1 MYMLNQSQLITQIRL
16 CCLNKRKAQKTIYY
30 EFFDRARELCS
41 SFAAD
46 SQELITLL
54 NEGFLNVYKHIQKF
68 RAAGQDVHACF
79 TEWFDKMIICAV
91 VSYYKKML
99 KIAVFLQTE
108 MKALSAIC
116 ESKEEKMWLQSAYFR
131 QQYERLSA
139 PNRLIIHLYC
149 KYDFRADELSVA
161 LDISETIARKLLSE
175 ALCKVKLLFASPHNQ
190 KYSESVGSHEMI

>member
-1 MYMLNQSQLITQIRL
+1 MLNQPQLITQIRL

-68 RAAGQDVHACF
+68 RSVRQDVRASF
-79 TEWFDKMIICAV
+79 MEWFDKMIICAV
-91 VSYYKKML
+91 VSYYKRIL

-108 MKALSAIC
+108 TKVLSAIC

-131 QQYERLSA
+131 QQYEQLSA

-161 LDISETIARKLLSE
+161 LDIPESIARKLLNE
-175 ALCKVKLLFASPHNQ
+175 ALCKVRLLFATPHRQ
-190 KYSESVGSHEMI
+190 KYAEGVEHCEAI